1 MQGAEDCLV
10 LFKNNTFYITA
21 GKEFDLLI
29 HCRPRKMSKIKFIAS
44 GADPG
49 FIKMLRTLAKGMGM
63 GGVGIGYPGELYFH
77 RTCNFRHDANLRF
90 WCLAFKCQNIAVI
103 RQSDRRSWILA
114 MLKVVNFI
122 YSSDLCWILFLSPPF
137 LPLRQNLVAKLS
149 DAKVEE
155 FANC

>member
-1 MQGAEDCLV
+1 MV

-21 GKEFDLLI
+21 GKEFDLLN

-49 FIKMLRTLAKGMGM
+49 FIKKASNFSKGDGDGRGGEGWGLVTPENYTSIGHAISDTTPICVFDASPLSVKML
-63 GGVGIGYPGELYFH
+63 PFLY
-77 RTCNFRHDANLRF
+77 
-90 WCLAFKCQNIAVI
+90 QNIAVI

-122 YSSDLCWILFLSPPF
+122 YKKICQIDPPRF
-137 LPLRQNLVAKLS
+137 PECKN
-149 DAKVEE
+149 
-155 FANC
+155 F